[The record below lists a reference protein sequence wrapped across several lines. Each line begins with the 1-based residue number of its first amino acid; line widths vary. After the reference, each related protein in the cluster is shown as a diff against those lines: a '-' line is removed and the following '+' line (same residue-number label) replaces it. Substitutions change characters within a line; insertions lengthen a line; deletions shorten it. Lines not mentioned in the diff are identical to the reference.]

1 MDLLIADTI
10 YQVMLAYVQSKLPL
24 EACGLLVGKDGII
37 THIYLIENILQ
48 SPVTFEMDAQQQIE
62 AMIHA
67 EEQGLE
73 LLAAFHS
80 HPFGP
85 QTPSQTDVA
94 KAYYP
99 DMAQIII
106 ALGSP
111 EQPSVRGFSIVEQAI
126 AELRL
131 TIVSA

>member
-1 MDLLIADTI
+1 MGLLISDTV
-10 YQVMLAYVQSKLPL
+10 YQIMLAYVQSRLPL
-24 EACGLLVGKDGII
+24 ESCGLLAGENGVIS
-37 THIYLIENILQ
+37 HIYCIDNILH

-67 EEQGLE
+67 EEQGFV

-106 ALGSP
+106 ALADP
-111 EQPSVRGFSIVEQAI
+111 EQPSVRAFMIVEQEI
-126 AELRL
+126 SDLPL
-131 TIVSA
+131 TVVND